1 MLIYRYS
8 LIFPFT
14 SLANARDREH
24 CEGNERK
31 KESTDDTMATVN
43 NIRVFERKLFNNV
56 DLLPPTTF
64 PSTAAAVAV
73 TTSTGDYTLTT
84 TQHSG
89 GAVAREN

>member
-14 SLANARDREH
+14 SVANAGEH